1 MESFREYYETIE
13 EGVVLDKILKLVGT
27 VLGLGTAGVAG
38 AWATALLL
46 RGGTAAVNSIAK
58 TLGRNGI
65 SFKKKVREMEN
76 SPAVKQQENR
86 MAQIERKYSEEIE
99 EVVAAIRAKN
109 PELAGQEFRNLPR
122 ERQASTEIK
131 QIIVKECIKAYGEIP
146 VSEPSPGNTCYQA
159 IKRTTDLAT
168 AKAASSVYKEQM
180 RKFAEGEI

>member
-13 EGVVLDKILKLVGT
+13 EGEILNNIMKFIGT
-27 VLGLGTAGVAG
+27 ILGLGTAGVAG

-46 RGGTAAVNSIAK
+46 RGGSGAVNSIAK
-58 TLGRNGI
+58 TFGKSGI
-65 SFKKKVREMEN
+65 SFKKKIREMEN
-76 SPAVKQQENR
+76 SPAVKQQESR
-86 MAQIERKYSEEIE
+86 MAQIEKKYSDEIE

-122 ERQASTEIK
+122 EKQSSTEIK
-131 QIIVKECIKAYGEIP
+131 QIIVKECIKAYNEIP
-146 VSEPSPGNTCYQA
+146 VSEPSPGNACYQA
-159 IKRTTDLAT
+159 VKKTTDLAT